1 MIDKKRMYEDKEM
14 ILPPLRLI
22 KGDGYVPNPDGQR
35 NAGKNRQILD
45 PILEGAVKRLIAH
58 LKDGK

>member
-1 MIDKKRMYEDKEM
+1 MIEKKHMYEDKGM

-22 KGDGYVPNPDGQR
+22 MGDGSVPNPNGQR
-35 NAGKNRQILD
+35 NVDQNRQILD